1 MHENFFMSGDG
12 KQIGGLETGLGVGKD
27 GISRGHR
34 ETLEVIHTF
43 ILLTVV
49 MVSWEYTWVK
59 SHCALIIH
67 YLYARKRWE

>member
-34 ETLEVIHTF
+34 ETFGGGTYIHSLDCGDGF
-43 ILLTVV
+43 MGV
-49 MVSWEYTWVK
+49 
-59 SHCALIIH
+59 
-67 YLYARKRWE
+67 YLG